1 VRLASDDFIDTAIYC
16 MLGAAVAAVFNT
28 AVNQAIILPL
38 ARHALLA
45 TGAMTGLSALMTLC
59 STSDA
64 FIAATFISFPIFAR
78 MSFLIFGPMF
88 DFKLVFLYRLLFR
101 KRFIVLLGVGLFIVV
116 ALLCSQILPLIYASR
131 GL

>member
-1 VRLASDDFIDTAIYC
+1 MRVNALARAQSADCACAEGGGLRF
-16 MLGAAVAAVFNT
+16 V
-28 AVNQAIILPL
+28 PL

-64 FIAATFISFPIFAR
+64 FIAATFTSFPMFAR

-101 KRFIVLLGVGLFIVV
+101 KRFIALLGVGLFMVV
-116 ALLCSQILPLIYASR
+116 ALLCSQVLPPIYASR